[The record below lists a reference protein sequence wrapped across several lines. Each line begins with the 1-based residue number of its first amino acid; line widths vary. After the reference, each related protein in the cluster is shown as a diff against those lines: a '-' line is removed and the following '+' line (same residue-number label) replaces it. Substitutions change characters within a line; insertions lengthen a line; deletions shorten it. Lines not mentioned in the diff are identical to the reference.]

1 MRSIYL
7 ILKNHFKGEKTMKN
21 FRKLI
26 PAVCMLL
33 LAAVMAGTS
42 TFAWFSMNTTVT
54 AGTMAV
60 SATAPTNLRICAT
73 NSTDDS
79 EWSGALSLSG
89 SGLTTMVPVS
99 CDNTNTPLAFYKV
112 KDNGDKIEYDK
123 GAYKEDTTFE
133 AATAGKDYYTTSF
146 WIKAVGKDATNLKLS
161 TIKMNEGG
169 GKKQLDKALRVM
181 AVCGENK
188 FIYEP
193 VADAAATYQAVKS
206 LNDEKPVL
214 GDNIIVSDAA
224 SVLAKTVTKTAVEVT
239 IYIWYEGQDP
249 ACKSSNTVDMA
260 GTTFTLSFTVNGAG
274 AGA

>member
-1 MRSIYL
+1 
-7 ILKNHFKGEKTMKN
+7 MKN

-73 NSTDDS
+73 NSTTDS
-79 EWSGALSLSG
+79 DWSGALSLSA
-89 SGLTTMVPVS
+89 SLTTMVPVS
-99 CDNTNTPLAFYKV
+99 CDNTNAALAFYKV
-112 KDNGDKIEYDK
+112 KANGDKIEYNN

-133 AATAGKDYYTTSF
+133 TATAGTDYYTTSF
-146 WIKAVGKDATNLKLS
+146 FIKAVGADATNLKLS
-161 TIKMNEGG
+161 TITLNAGG
-169 GKKQLDKALRVM
+169 EKELDKALRVM
-181 AVCGENK
+181 AVCGEKK

-193 VADAAATYQAVKS
+193 VEGAAATYKAVKS
-206 LNDEKPVL
+206 LNTEKPVL
-214 GDNIIVSDAA
+214 GDNIIVSDAE
-224 SVLAKTVTKTAVEVT
+224 SVLADTVTKTAVQVT

-260 GTTFTLSFTVNGAG
+260 GTTFSLSFTVTGA
-274 AGA
+274 

>member
-1 MRSIYL
+1 
-7 ILKNHFKGEKTMKN
+7 MKN

-60 SATAPTNLRICAT
+60 SATAPTNLRICKT
-73 NSTDDS
+73 NSDNDS
-79 EWSGALSLSG
+79 DWSGALSLTDSPT
-89 SGLTTMVPVS
+89 TTMVPVS
-99 CDNTNTPLAFYKV
+99 CDNTNADLAFYKV
-112 KDNGDKIEYDK
+112 QANGDKIGYDD
-123 GAYKEDTTFE
+123 GAYKADTTFV
-133 AATAGKDYYTTSF
+133 TAKAGTDYYTTSF

-161 TIKMNEGG
+161 TITRSAGG
-169 GKKQLDKALRVM
+169 TKELDKALRVM
-181 AVCGENK
+181 AVCGKNK

-193 VADAAATYQAVKS
+193 VEGAEATYQAVKS
-206 LNDEKPVL
+206 LNSQKPVL
-214 GDNIIVSDAA
+214 GDNITVSNAN
-224 SVLAKTVTKTAVEVT
+224 SVLADTVTKTPVQVT

-260 GTTFTLSFTVNGAG
+260 GTTFSLSFTVTGA
-274 AGA
+274 

>member
-1 MRSIYL
+1 
-7 ILKNHFKGEKTMKN
+7 MKN

-60 SATAPTNLRICAT
+60 SATAPTNLRICKT
-73 NSTDDS
+73 NSDNDS
-79 EWSGALSLSG
+79 DWSGALSLTDS
-89 SGLTTMVPVS
+89 LNTMEPVS
-99 CDNTNTPLAFYKV
+99 CDNTNSALAFYKV
-112 KDNGDKIEYDK
+112 KANGDKIDYNN

-133 AATAGKDYYTTSF
+133 AATANTHYYTTSF
-146 WIKAVGKDATNLKLS
+146 WIKAVGADASDLKLS

-169 GKKQLDKALRVM
+169 GKKELDKALRVM
-181 AVCGENK
+181 VVCGENK

-193 VADAAATYQAVKS
+193 VTGAATTYKAVKS
-206 LNDEKPVL
+206 LNTEKPVL
-214 GDNIIVSDAA
+214 GDDIVVSNAD
-224 SVLAKTVTKTAVEVT
+224 SVLADTVTKTAVQVT

-249 ACKSSNTVDMA
+249 ACKSANTVDMA
-260 GTTFTLSFTVNGAG
+260 GTTFTLSFTVTGA
-274 AGA
+274 

>member
-1 MRSIYL
+1 
-7 ILKNHFKGEKTMKN
+7 MKN

-60 SATAPTNLRICAT
+60 LATAPTNLRICAT
-73 NSTDDS
+73 NSSNDS
-79 EWSGALSLSG
+79 DWSGALSLSD
-89 SGLTTMVPVS
+89 SLTTMVPVS
-99 CDNTNTPLAFYKV
+99 CDNTNAALAFYKV
-112 KDNGDKIEYDK
+112 KANGDKIDYNN

-133 AATAGKDYYTTSF
+133 AATAGTDYYTTF
-146 WIKAVGKDATNLKLS
+146 FFIKAVGANATDLKLS
-161 TIKMNEGG
+161 TITLNEGG
-169 GKKQLDKALRVM
+169 GKKELDKALRVM

-193 VADAAATYQAVKS
+193 VTGAAATYKAVKS
-206 LNDEKPVL
+206 LNTEKKPVL
-214 GDNIIVSDAA
+214 GNDITVSNAG
-224 SVLAKTVTKTAVEVT
+224 SVLADTVTKTAVQVT

-260 GTTFTLSFTVNGAG
+260 GTTFSLSFTVTGA
-274 AGA
+274 

>member
-1 MRSIYL
+1 
-7 ILKNHFKGEKTMKN
+7 MKN

-73 NSTDDS
+73 NSANDS
-79 EWSGALSLSG
+79 EWSGALSLSAT
-89 SGLTTMVPVS
+89 LPTMVPVS
-99 CDNTNTPLAFYKV
+99 CDNTNAPLAFYKV
-112 KDNGDKIEYDK
+112 KDNGDKIGYDD
-123 GAYKEDTTFE
+123 GAYIEDTTFQT
-133 AATAGKDYYTTSF
+133 ATAGTDYYTTSF
-146 WIKAVGKDATNLKLS
+146 FIKAVGADASDLKLS
-161 TIKMNEGG
+161 TIALSAGG
-169 GKKQLDKALRVM
+169 TKELDKALRVM
-181 AVCGENK
+181 AVCGEKK

-193 VADAAATYQAVKS
+193 VKGADATYKAVQS
-206 LNDEKPVL
+206 LNTEKKPVL
-214 GDNIIVSDAA
+214 GNDITVSDAE
-224 SVLAKTVTKTAVEVT
+224 SVLAETVTKTPVQVT

-260 GTTFTLSFTVNGAG
+260 GTTFSLSFTVTGVTG
-274 AGA
+274 K

>member
-42 TFAWFSMNTTVT
+42 TFAWFSMNTTVM

-73 NSTDDS
+73 NSATDSD
-79 EWSGALSLSG
+79 WSGALSLSA
-89 SGLTTMVPVS
+89 SLTTMVPVS
-99 CDNTNTPLAFYKV
+99 CDNTNAALAFYKV
-112 KDNGDKIEYDK
+112 KANGDKIDYNN

-133 AATAGKDYYTTSF
+133 AATAGTDYYTTSF
-146 WIKAVGKDATNLKLS
+146 FIKAVGADASDLKLS
-161 TIKMNEGG
+161 TITLNAGG
-169 GKKQLDKALRVM
+169 RTELDKALRVR
-181 AVCGENK
+181 AVCGDKK

-193 VADAAATYQAVKS
+193 VAGAATTYKAVKS
-206 LNDEKPVL
+206 LNTEEKPVL
-214 GDNIIVSDAA
+214 GDKNITVSNAN
-224 SVLAKTVTKTAVEVT
+224 SVLAETVTKTAVQVT

-260 GTTFTLSFTVNGAG
+260 GTTFSLSFTVTGA
-274 AGA
+274 

>member
-1 MRSIYL
+1 
-7 ILKNHFKGEKTMKN
+7 MKN

-79 EWSGALSLSG
+79 KWSGALSLSD
-89 SGLTTMVPVS
+89 SLTTMVPVS
-99 CDNTNTPLAFYKV
+99 CDNTNSTLAFYKV
-112 KDNGDKIEYDK
+112 KANGDKIDYNN
-123 GAYKEDTTFE
+123 GAYNEDTTFE

-146 WIKAVGKDATNLKLS
+146 FIKAVGADASNLKLS
-161 TIKMNEGG
+161 TITLSAGG
-169 GKKQLDKALRVM
+169 TKQLDKALRVM

-193 VADAAATYQAVKS
+193 VAGAADTYKAVKS
-206 LNDEKPVL
+206 LNTEKPVL
-214 GDNIIVSDAA
+214 GDNITVSNAN
-224 SVLAKTVTKTAVEVT
+224 SVLADTVTVTKTPVKVT

-260 GTTFTLSFTVNGAG
+260 GTTFSLSFTVTGK
-274 AGA
+274 

>member
-73 NSTDDS
+73 NSDNDS
-79 EWSGALSLSG
+79 AWSGALSLSA
-89 SGLTTMVPVS
+89 SLTTMVPVS
-99 CDNTNTPLAFYKV
+99 CDNTNSALAFYKV
-112 KDNGDKIEYDK
+112 KANGDKIDYNN

-133 AATAGKDYYTTSF
+133 PATAGKDYYTTSF
-146 WIKAVGKDATNLKLS
+146 WIKAVGADASDLKLS
-161 TIKMNEGG
+161 TITRSAGG
-169 GKKQLDKALRVM
+169 TKELDKALRVM

-193 VADAAATYQAVKS
+193 VTGAAATPYKAVQS
-206 LNDEKPVL
+206 LNTEKKPVL
-214 GDNIIVSDAA
+214 GNDITVSNAN
-224 SVLAKTVTKTAVEVT
+224 SVLADTVTKTPVQVT

-249 ACKSSNTVDMA
+249 ACKSANTVDMA
-260 GTTFTLSFTVNGAG
+260 GTTFSLSFTVTGK
-274 AGA
+274 

>member
-73 NSTDDS
+73 NSATDSD
-79 EWSGALSLSG
+79 WSGALSLSA
-89 SGLTTMVPVS
+89 SLTTMVPVS
-99 CDNTNTPLAFYKV
+99 CDNTNAALAFYKV
-112 KDNGDKIEYDK
+112 KANGDKIGYDD
-123 GAYKEDTTFE
+123 GAYKADTTFE
-133 AATAGKDYYTTSF
+133 TATAGTDYYTTSF
-146 WIKAVGKDATNLKLS
+146 FIKAVGADATNLKLS
-161 TIKMNEGG
+161 TITLNAGG
-169 GKKQLDKALRVM
+169 EKELDKALRVM

-193 VADAAATYQAVKS
+193 VAGAATTYKAVKS
-206 LNDEKPVL
+206 LNTEKPVL
-214 GDNIIVSDAA
+214 GDNITVSDAE
-224 SVLAKTVTKTAVEVT
+224 SVLAETVTKTAVQVT

-260 GTTFTLSFTVNGAG
+260 GTTFSLSFTVTGA
-274 AGA
+274 

>member
-1 MRSIYL
+1 
-7 ILKNHFKGEKTMKN
+7 MKN

-89 SGLTTMVPVS
+89 SSLTTMVPVS
-99 CDNTNTPLAFYKV
+99 CDNTNATLAFYKV
-112 KDNGDKIEYDK
+112 EANGDKIEYDN

-133 AATAGKDYYTTSF
+133 LATAGKDYYTTSF
-146 WIKAVGKDATNLKLS
+146 FIKAVGADASDLKLS
-161 TIKMNEGG
+161 TITRSAGG
-169 GKKQLDKALRVM
+169 TKELDKALRVM

-193 VADAAATYQAVKS
+193 VTGAAATYKAVKS
-206 LNDEKPVL
+206 LNTEKPVL
-214 GDNIIVSDAA
+214 GNDITVSNAG
-224 SVLAKTVTKTAVEVT
+224 SVLADTVTKTAVQVT

-249 ACKSSNTVDMA
+249 ACKSSNTVDVA
-260 GTTFTLSFTVNGAG
+260 GTTFSLSFTVTGA
-274 AGA
+274 

>member
-1 MRSIYL
+1 
-7 ILKNHFKGEKTMKN
+7 MKN

-73 NSTDDS
+73 DSANDS
-79 EWSGALSLSG
+79 EWSGALSLTAS
-89 SGLTTMVPVS
+89 LDTMVPVS
-99 CDNTNTPLAFYKV
+99 CDNTNPALTFYKV
-112 KDNGDKIEYDK
+112 KDNGDKIEYNN

-133 AATAGKDYYTTSF
+133 TATEGKDYYTTSF
-146 WIKAVGKDATNLKLS
+146 FIKAVGADASNLKLS
-161 TIKMNEGG
+161 TITLNAGG
-169 GKKQLDKALRVM
+169 EKELDKALRVM

-193 VADAAATYQAVKS
+193 VTGAAATYNAVNS
-206 LNDEKPVL
+206 LNDGKPVL
-214 GDNIIVSDAA
+214 GNDITVSNAE
-224 SVLAKTVTKTAVEVT
+224 SVLADKVTKDALRVT

-249 ACKSSNTVDMA
+249 ACRSSNTVDMA
-260 GTTFTLSFTVNGAG
+260 GTTFSLSFTVTGK
-274 AGA
+274 

>member
-73 NSTDDS
+73 NSDKDS
-79 EWSGALSLSG
+79 DWSGALSLSA
-89 SGLTTMVPVS
+89 SLNTMVPVS
-99 CDNTNTPLAFYKV
+99 CDNTNSALAFYKV
-112 KDNGDKIEYDK
+112 KANGDKIEYNT

-133 AATAGKDYYTTSF
+133 AATAGTDYYTTSF
-146 WIKAVGKDATNLKLS
+146 YIKAVGADASDLKLS
-161 TIKMNEGG
+161 TITLSAGG
-169 GKKQLDKALRVM
+169 TKELDKALRVM

-193 VADAAATYQAVKS
+193 VAGAAATYKAVKS
-206 LNDEKPVL
+206 LNTEKPVL
-214 GDNIIVSDAA
+214 GENIIVSNAD
-224 SVLAKTVTKTAVEVT
+224 SVLADTVTKTAVQVT

-249 ACKSSNTVDMA
+249 ACKSANTVDMA
-260 GTTFTLSFTVNGAG
+260 GTTFSLSFTVTGA
-274 AGA
+274 

>member
-1 MRSIYL
+1 
-7 ILKNHFKGEKTMKN
+7 MKN

-60 SATAPTNLRICAT
+60 SATAPTNLRICKT
-73 NSTDDS
+73 NSDNDS
-79 EWSGALSLSG
+79 DWSGALSLTDS
-89 SGLTTMVPVS
+89 LITMVPVS
-99 CDNTNTPLAFYKV
+99 CDNTNVELAFYKV
-112 KDNGDKIEYDK
+112 QANGDKIGYDD
-123 GAYKEDTTFE
+123 GAYKEDTTFKT
-133 AATAGKDYYTTSF
+133 ATAGTDYYTTSF
-146 WIKAVGKDATNLKLS
+146 YIKAVGADASNLKLS
-161 TIKMNEGG
+161 TIKMNKGG
-169 GKKQLDKALRVM
+169 GEKKLDKALRVM
-181 AVCGENK
+181 AVCGEKK

-193 VADAAATYQAVKS
+193 VEDAAATYQAVKS
-206 LNDEKPVL
+206 LNNEKPVL
-214 GDNIIVSDAA
+214 GDNITVSNAA
-224 SVLAKTVTKTAVEVT
+224 SVLADTVTKTPVKVT

-260 GTTFTLSFTVNGAG
+260 GTTFTLSFTVTGAG

>member
-1 MRSIYL
+1 
-7 ILKNHFKGEKTMKN
+7 MKN

-60 SATAPTNLRICAT
+60 SATAPTNLRICKT
-73 NSTDDS
+73 NSDNDRD
-79 EWSGALSLSG
+79 WSGALSLTDS
-89 SGLTTMVPVS
+89 LKTMVPVS
-99 CDNTNTPLAFYKV
+99 CDNTNSTLAFYKV
-112 KDNGDKIEYDK
+112 EANGDKIGYDD
-123 GAYKEDTTFE
+123 GVYKEDTTFKT
-133 AATAGKDYYTTSF
+133 ATAGTDYYTTSF
-146 WIKAVGKDATNLKLS
+146 YIKAVGADASNLKLS
-161 TIKMNEGG
+161 TIKMNKGG
-169 GKKQLDKALRVM
+169 GEKELDKALRVM
-181 AVCGENK
+181 AVCGEKK

-193 VADAAATYQAVKS
+193 VKDAAATYQAVKS
-206 LNDEKPVL
+206 LNTETGKPVL
-214 GDNIIVSDAA
+214 GDNITVSNAN
-224 SVLAKTVTKTAVEVT
+224 SVLADTVTKTPVLVT

-260 GTTFTLSFTVNGAG
+260 GTTFTLSFTVTGAG

>member
-1 MRSIYL
+1 
-7 ILKNHFKGEKTMKN
+7 MKN

-73 NSTDDS
+73 NSANDS
-79 EWSGALSLSG
+79 EWSGALSLSD
-89 SGLTTMVPVS
+89 SLTTMVPVS
-99 CDNTNTPLAFYKV
+99 CDNTNSTLAFYKV
-112 KDNGDKIEYDK
+112 KANGDKIDYNN
-123 GAYKEDTTFE
+123 GAYNEDTTFE

-146 WIKAVGKDATNLKLS
+146 FIKAVGADARDLKLS

-169 GKKQLDKALRVM
+169 GKKELDKALRVM

-193 VADAAATYQAVKS
+193 VAGAAATSYKAVQS
-206 LNDEKPVL
+206 LNTEKKPVL
-214 GDNIIVSDAA
+214 GNDITVSNAN
-224 SVLAKTVTKTAVEVT
+224 SVLAETVTKTPVQVT

-260 GTTFTLSFTVNGAG
+260 GTTFTLSFTVTGAG

>member
-1 MRSIYL
+1 
-7 ILKNHFKGEKTMKN
+7 MKN

-73 NSTDDS
+73 NSANDS
-79 EWSGALSLSG
+79 EWSGALSLPAS
-89 SGLTTMVPVS
+89 LDTMVPVS
-99 CDNTNTPLAFYKV
+99 CDNTNPALTFYKV
-112 KDNGDKIEYDK
+112 KDNGDKIGYDD

-133 AATAGKDYYTTSF
+133 PATAGTDYYTTSF
-146 WIKAVGKDATNLKLS
+146 YIKAVGADATNLKLS
-161 TIKMNEGG
+161 TITLNEGG
-169 GKKQLDKALRVM
+169 GKQKLDKALRVM

-193 VADAAATYQAVKS
+193 VAGAAATYQAVKY
-206 LNDEKPVL
+206 LNTEKPVL
-214 GDNIIVSDAA
+214 GDNITVSDAA
-224 SVLAKTVTKTAVEVT
+224 SVLAKTVTKTAVRVT

-260 GTTFTLSFTVNGAG
+260 GTTFTLSFTVTGAG

>member
-7 ILKNHFKGEKTMKN
+7 ILKNHFKGEKIMKN

-60 SATAPTNLRICAT
+60 SATAPTNLRISAT
-73 NSTDDS
+73 NSADDS
-79 EWSGALSLSG
+79 DWSGELSLTDS
-89 SGLTTMVPVS
+89 LKTMVPVS
-99 CDNTNTPLAFYKV
+99 CDNTNSALAFYKV
-112 KDNGDKIEYDK
+112 KANGDKIDYNN

-133 AATAGKDYYTTSF
+133 AATAGTDYYTTSF
-146 WIKAVGKDATNLKLS
+146 FIKAVGADASDLKLS
-161 TIKMNEGG
+161 TITLSAGG
-169 GKKQLDKALRVM
+169 TKELDKALRVM

-193 VADAAATYQAVKS
+193 VAGAAATYKAVKS
-206 LNDEKPVL
+206 LNTEKPVL
-214 GDNIIVSDAA
+214 GADIVVSDAD
-224 SVLAKTVTKTAVEVT
+224 SVLADTVTKTAVQVT

-249 ACKSSNTVDMA
+249 ACKSANTVDMA
-260 GTTFTLSFTVNGAG
+260 GTTFKLSFTVTGA
-274 AGA
+274 

>member
-1 MRSIYL
+1 
-7 ILKNHFKGEKTMKN
+7 MKN

-26 PAVCMLL
+26 PAVCMFL

-73 NSTDDS
+73 NRAHDS
-79 EWSGALSLSG
+79 DWSGALSLSA
-89 SGLTTMVPVS
+89 SLTTMVPVS
-99 CDNTNTPLAFYKV
+99 CDNTNSPLAFYKV
-112 KDNGDKIEYDK
+112 KANGDKIGYDD
-123 GAYKEDTTFE
+123 GAYKADTTFKT
-133 AATAGKDYYTTSF
+133 ATEGTDYYTTSF
-146 WIKAVGKDATNLKLS
+146 YIKAVGADARDLKLS

-169 GKKQLDKALRVM
+169 GKTELDKALRVM

-193 VADAAATYQAVKS
+193 VAGADATYKAVKS
-206 LNDEKPVL
+206 LNNEKPVL
-214 GDNIIVSDAA
+214 GDNITVSNAE
-224 SVLAKTVTKTAVEVT
+224 SVLADTVTKDALQVT
-239 IYIWYEGQDP
+239 IYIWYEGQDS

-260 GTTFTLSFTVNGAG
+260 GTTFTLSFTVTGAG
-274 AGA
+274 AGAGA

>member
-1 MRSIYL
+1 
-7 ILKNHFKGEKTMKN
+7 MKN

-73 NSTDDS
+73 NSDNDS
-79 EWSGALSLSG
+79 AWSGALSLSA
-89 SGLTTMVPVS
+89 SLDTMVPVS
-99 CDNTNTPLAFYKV
+99 CDNTNPALTFYKV
-112 KDNGDKIEYDK
+112 KDNGDKIEYNN
-123 GAYKEDTTFE
+123 GAYKEDTTFQTAE
-133 AATAGKDYYTTSF
+133 AGKDYYTTSF
-146 WIKAVGKDATNLKLS
+146 FIKAVGADATNLKLS
-161 TIKMNEGG
+161 KITLNAGG
-169 GKKQLDKALRVM
+169 GKKELDKALRVM
-181 AVCGENK
+181 AVCGEKK

-193 VADAAATYQAVKS
+193 VEGAAATYNAVKS
-206 LNDEKPVL
+206 LNTEKPVL
-214 GDNIIVSDAA
+214 GDNITVSNAN
-224 SVLAKTVTKTAVEVT
+224 SVLADTVTKTPVQVT

-260 GTTFTLSFTVNGAG
+260 GTTFTLSFTVTGAG

>member
-1 MRSIYL
+1 
-7 ILKNHFKGEKTMKN
+7 MKN

-73 NSTDDS
+73 NSANDS
-79 EWSGALSLSG
+79 DWSGALSLSG
-89 SGLTTMVPVS
+89 SLTTMVPVS
-99 CDNTNTPLAFYKV
+99 CDNTNAALTFYKV
-112 KDNGDKIEYDK
+112 KDNGDKIEYND

-133 AATAGKDYYTTSF
+133 TATERTDYYTTSF
-146 WIKAVGKDATNLKLS
+146 YIKAVGADASDLKLS

-169 GKKQLDKALRVM
+169 GKTKLDKALRVM

-193 VADAAATYQAVKS
+193 VEGAAATYKAVQS
-206 LNDEKPVL
+206 LNNEKKPVL
-214 GDNIIVSDAA
+214 GDDIVVSDAD

-249 ACKSSNTVDMA
+249 ACKSANTVDMA
-260 GTTFTLSFTVNGAG
+260 GTTFSLSFTVTGK
-274 AGA
+274 